1 MAEENQEYFEAANNN
16 DLVEVADALGDMLY
30 ILCGTI
36 IEHGMHDKI
45 EDIFKTKTRDEWCNL
60 MEGTDVCFSPVLS
73 INEAPNHQHNID
85 RKTFVEIDGVIQPNV
100 APRFSR
106 TESKINGPSVK
117 TLEFRYIWR

>member
-1 MAEENQEYFEAANNN
+1 MNREKWP
-16 DLVEVADALGDMLY
+16 LLK
-30 ILCGTI
+30 
-36 IEHGMHDKI
+36 DKI

-106 TESKINGPSVK
+106 TESKINGPSVINGEHNETALIDWGISEERVK
-117 TLEFRYIWR
+117 SIF